1 MSLLHLPPTSSP
13 FSAKEKCVLQE
24 RRADLKIPEVDS
36 FPPKT
41 KLFLSLSFFA
51 WEVGS
56 LIFPIRETEIL
67 KHPAQYLAFNKEPH
81 QCHCLDHLPFKDAS
95 CSGSQALLHLWELGA
110 GNGNGG
116 VPLGEPSAAD
126 LLTSQAW
133 TPGFSYSGAQ
143 VRPGTYCSGVV
154 YGDTG
159 DRCMRSLG
167 GPAGFSPHQKG
178 A

>member
-1 MSLLHLPPTSSP
+1 M
-13 FSAKEKCVLQE
+13 LQE

-95 CSGSQALLHLWELGA
+95 CIWVASPPPPLGA
-110 GNGNGG
+110 GSWGWKWRGSSRRAFCCRLADFPG
-116 VPLGEPSAAD
+116 VDPGVQLLRCAGQTWNLLLGSC
-126 LLTSQAW
+126 LRRH
-133 TPGFSYSGAQ
+133 G
-143 VRPGTYCSGVV
+143 
-154 YGDTG
+154 
-159 DRCMRSLG
+159 
-167 GPAGFSPHQKG
+167 
-178 A
+178 